1 MYTRPYAEEEM
12 RERQTAPPPQYDGH
26 LFSTSAKHLEED
38 IEGAEEAEETVSAS
52 SLLHTSPPKK
62 TGIGHIF
69 TDLLGK
75 NPLKGI
81 LQSDLLLTAAA
92 VWLLCN
98 DNEEDDFLFIILLF
112 FLFK

>member
-26 LFSTSAKHLEED
+26 LFSTSAKQLDENE
-38 IEGAEEAEETVSAS
+38 EEAEDAASAS

-69 TDLLGK
+69 SDLLGK
-75 NPLKGI
+75 SPLKSL

>member
-26 LFSTSAKHLEED
+26 LFSASAKHLEED
-38 IEGAEEAEETVSAS
+38 VEEAEETVSAS

-62 TGIGHIF
+62 TGIGQIF

-75 NPLKGI
+75 TPLKGL

>member
-26 LFSTSAKHLEED
+26 LFSASAKCLEED
-38 IEGAEEAEETVSAS
+38 AEETEETVSAS

-69 TDLLGK
+69 SDLLGRS
-75 NPLKGI
+75 PLKGL